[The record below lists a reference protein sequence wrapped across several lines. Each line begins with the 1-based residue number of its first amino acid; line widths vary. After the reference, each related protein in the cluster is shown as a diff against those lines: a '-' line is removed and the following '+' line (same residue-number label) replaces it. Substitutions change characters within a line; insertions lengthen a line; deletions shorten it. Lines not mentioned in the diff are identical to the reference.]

1 LQVDPSNYSLW
12 GGSAGARMAAW
23 LGSYGTAA
31 FGEAEYPRLSV
42 SAESYSNNYR
52 LSDFWKR
59 DGAYLRLK
67 SMSLGYTLPGRITR
81 KAGIQGLRFFVT
93 GTNLL
98 TLTAFKY
105 LDPESPNVVTGY
117 YPQQRTFTFGLDLSF

>member
-1 LQVDPSNYSLW
+1 MSDATPLTKPWYANYDNAPLYLVENSW
-12 GGSAGARMAAW
+12 RPDN
-23 LGSYGTAA
+23 T
-31 FGEAEYPRLSV
+31 EAEYPRLSV